1 MEVVMLDPSAFT
13 PPYDHHLC
21 AGLADVGCDLTL
33 LTAQA
38 DYFMWNGETTYDR
51 VEHFYGHTNRLYG
64 GHDSLPGRTSFKGA
78 EHIFD
83 MARVVRA
90 VGAQDPDVVHFQW
103 LPLPVVDRFY
113 LRALARVAPLVFTV
127 HDTTPF
133 HGASTSRLQ
142 LLGAESVYDAFERL
156 IVHTR
161 TSRDELVA
169 RGVPASDV
177 SVIPHG
183 ILEYPQPTAP
193 MSDGSEGVERDGVDE
208 VLFFGT
214 IKPYKNVDT
223 LLEAFAALPSETRE
237 GTNLHIAGRPKMDI
251 EPLKQL
257 AHSLDI
263 ASSVRW
269 DLRFVPDREVPD
281 LFAGAD
287 LVAFPYDDIDQSG
300 ALLTA
305 LQYET
310 PVVATDISGFD
321 EILTDGKHGF
331 LVPPND
337 ADALA
342 EAMTQV
348 LTDSDLYAQMSVR
361 IGDLVDSLPTWTE
374 IAMQTREVYHSVT

>member
-1 MEVVMLDPSAFT
+1 MLDPSAFT

-21 AGLADVGCDLTL
+21 TGLAAVGCDLTL
-33 LTAQA
+33 LTTDA
-38 DYFMWNGETTYDR
+38 DYFLWDDKTAYDR
-51 VEHFYGHTNRLYG
+51 VEYFYGHTNGLYA
-64 GHDSLPGRTSFKGA
+64 GHDSLPGRTAVKGV
-78 EHIFD
+78 EHVLD
-83 MARVVRA
+83 MARVLREIRSR
-90 VGAQDPDVVHFQW
+90 DPDVVHFQW
-103 LPLPVVDRFY
+103 LPLPVVDRVY

-142 LLGAESVYDAFERL
+142 LLGARSVYDAFDRL

-161 TSRDELVA
+161 TSRDELV
-169 RGVPASDV
+169 RQGVLASDV

-183 ILEYPQPTAP
+183 ILEYPEPTAP
-193 MSDGSEGVERDGVDE
+193 ASGGGVEEEDGVDE

-223 LLEAFAALPSETRE
+223 LLEAFASLPPETRE
-237 GTNLHIAGRPKMDI
+237 GTVLRIAGNPKVDVA
-251 EPLKQL
+251 PLKGL
-257 AHSLDI
+257 ADSLGI
-263 ASSVRW
+263 ASAVRW
-269 DLRFVPDREVPD
+269 DLRFVPDVEVPE

-305 LQYET
+305 LQYEK
-310 PVVATDISGFD
+310 PVLATDISGFA
-321 EILTDGKHGF
+321 EVLTDGEHGF

-342 EAMTQV
+342 GAMDRI
-348 LTDSDLYAQMSVR
+348 LSDPDLSARMSERV
-361 IGDLVDSLPTWTE
+361 GDLAESIPTWTA
-374 IAMQTREVYHSVT
+374 IAAQTREVYRTVA

>member
-21 AGLADVGCDLTL
+21 AGLAAIGCDLTL
-33 LTAQA
+33 LTTDA
-38 DYFMWNGETTYDR
+38 DYYLWDGETSYDR
-51 VEHFYGHTNRLYG
+51 VEYFYGHTNGLYADR
-64 GHDSLPGRTSFKGA
+64 DSLPGRTALKGV
-78 EHIFD
+78 EHLLD
-83 MARVVRA
+83 MARVVRE
-90 VGAQDPDVVHFQW
+90 VRSRDPDMVHFQW
-103 LPLPVVDRFY
+103 LPLPVIDRLY

-142 LLGAESVYDAFERL
+142 LLGARSVYDAFDRL
-156 IVHTR
+156 VVHTR
-161 TSRDELVA
+161 ASRDELVA
-169 RGVPASDV
+169 QGVPASDV

-183 ILEYPQPTAP
+183 VLEYPDPVAP
-193 MSDGSEGVERDGVDE
+193 AIDGREVEGRDGVDE

-223 LLEAFAALPSETRE
+223 LLEAFAALPPETRE
-237 GTNLHIAGRPKMDI
+237 GTVLRIAGNPKVDVT
-251 EPLKQL
+251 PLKRL
-257 AHSLDI
+257 ADSLGV
-263 ASSVRW
+263 APAVRW
-269 DLRFVPDREVPD
+269 DLRFVPDAEVPE

-287 LVAFPYDDIDQSG
+287 LVTFPYDDIDQSG

-310 PVVATDISGFD
+310 PVVATDISGFA
-321 EILTDGKHGF
+321 EVLTDGEHGF

-342 EAMTQV
+342 GAMDRI
-348 LTDSDLYAQMSVR
+348 LSDPDLSARMSERV
-361 IGDLVDSLPTWTE
+361 GDLAESIPTWTE
-374 IAMQTREVYHSVT
+374 IAAQTREVYRAVA